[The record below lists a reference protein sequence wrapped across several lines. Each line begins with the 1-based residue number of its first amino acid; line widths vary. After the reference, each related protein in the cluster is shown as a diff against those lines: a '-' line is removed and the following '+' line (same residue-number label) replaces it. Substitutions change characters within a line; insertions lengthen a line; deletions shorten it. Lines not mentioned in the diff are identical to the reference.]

1 MKPSTIFL
9 GLCGALT
16 SAVGADAVKLGPLD
30 VPPNRVVEFF
40 ATPNAK
46 AQFEAGKASR
56 QVPNVKGAVAVPRDF
71 DPRKSWPLL
80 IVSTPSGGSALQAMH
95 AYTNVALA
103 EGWVVLAA
111 NGPQVKVEEDTS
123 DWNWAMLSSVLD
135 FVTKAWPQSQQ
146 WPVACAGFSGGAK
159 RSGFVGAALMRDHFQ
174 VAGLFMGGCNEDRA
188 TTGFLV
194 HHPGDGFKR
203 VPIFLSSGTSDTI
216 ASPTQA
222 AAVKQAMERSGFSNV
237 RLESYAGG
245 HRLDAAHLKRA
256 LNWFVQPGPKKR
268 SESGSVT
275 NRLAR

>member
-1 MKPSTIFL
+1 MKIGSIAL
-9 GLCGALT
+9 GLFVSLT
-16 SAVGADAVKLGPLD
+16 TVEAVETVKLGPLD
-30 VPPNRVVEFF
+30 VPPNKIVEFY

-56 QVPNVKGAVAVPRDF
+56 QVPNVKGAVAVPQDF

-80 IVSTPSGGSALQAMH
+80 IVSTPSGGSAIQAMR

-111 NGPQVKVEEDTS
+111 NGPAVAVNDDTS

-135 FVTKAWPQSQQ
+135 FVIKAWPESQK

-188 TTGFLV
+188 TTGLLV
-194 HHPGDGFKR
+194 HHPGDAYKR
-203 VPIFLSSGTSDTI
+203 VPIFLSSGSTDAI
-216 ASPTQA
+216 ASPQQH
-222 AAVKQAMERSGFSNV
+222 AAVKQAMERSGFNNV
-237 RLESYAGG
+237 RLESYSGG
-245 HRLDAAHLKRA
+245 HRLDNTQLRQA
-256 LNWFVQPGPKKR
+256 LNWFVKPSANRRPV
-268 SESGSVT
+268 SGVST
-275 NRLAR
+275 NRIVK